1 MNRYP
6 QEFVGYEGD
15 INYAKVH
22 WKTDGCKKDYMFN
35 CPWTAENQDSPTT
48 TLYNGTDY
56 VEPQQR
62 PLFPANLV
70 KVKTI
75 ASIKVNG
82 AVGYY
87 KYAFQNLKTFLPTLD
102 VNANTGTSTTQPS
115 GQSKSYNSFIMTS
128 PTLIETSCWD
138 ARLIALNNSSRMGG
152 GYAGGQTG
160 VYANVFRL
168 TSSTVTATQKDWL
181 LAIHNDNFT
190 KMIHIRIE
198 ITNNNAY
205 ASAIAGGYINGYAS
219 MNEGAINAAWNAR
232 NVMGVATSGS
242 QGGYGCAGLGYTLLD
257 TIPENNVV
265 VTGNDFTDEVMGID
279 PYNAIRSSDFKYKM
293 TFDNTGNLI
302 LLCAKEMKPYSVK
315 DEKGN
320 TMYYTKSD
328 MDGKPY
334 YNSEAFYFY
343 KINDVNVQVG
353 FLNYLNHQR
362 RTYTLIPDDANI
374 LTYENTYNNIGN
386 YAPYKQTASELSQKP
401 VSSLDDCKKI
411 CNEDGNCSMLYY
423 YQMNSQNFCKIVN
436 DKSGFRNK
444 YNSIQPSS
452 QINKSTL
459 YLRDST
465 LNLSKENMPYTVPLK
480 YYFDEYPQTEY
491 YRNVPYSN
499 IVNRPIG
506 PADTPEYRTLD
517 YNTCIML
524 YGKDSPN
531 CKPEG
536 FTDIRSYQNVVE
548 GMTYDTTTCAGDSAG
563 CISNLS
569 QKKINPLDSQLRSF
583 SDNLNLTNSKYT
595 DISGMVLDIS
605 NIYWSLDANEKY
617 RFKAGHEI
625 YDLNN
630 PKLKT
635 LQTTAQNDSVEMML
649 QQNNINII
657 GFIATTSILITSIML
672 AME

>member
-6 QEFVGYEGD
+6 QEFVGNEGD
-15 INYAKVH
+15 INYARVH
-22 WKTDGCKKDYMFN
+22 WKMVGCKKDYMFN
-35 CPWTAENQDSPTT
+35 CPWLAENQDSPTT
-48 TLYNGTDY
+48 VTYTAVDY

-115 GQSKSYNSFIMTS
+115 GQSKSYGAFIMTS

-138 ARLIALNNSSRMGG
+138 ARLIVLNNSTIMGG
-152 GYAGGQTG
+152 AYAGGQTG

-168 TSSTVTATQKDWL
+168 ISSTVTPTQKDWL

-190 KMIHIRIE
+190 KMLHIRIQ

-205 ASAIAGGYINGYAS
+205 ASAIAGGYINGYAT

-242 QGGYGCAGLGYTLLD
+242 QGGYGCARLGYTLLD

-353 FLNYLNHQR
+353 FLNYLNHQKS
-362 RTYTLIPDDANI
+362 TYTLIPDDANI
-374 LTYENTYNNIGN
+374 LTYEKTYNNIGN
-386 YAPYKQTASELSQKP
+386 YAPYKQTTSELSQKP
-401 VSSLDDCKKI
+401 VNSLEQCKQI
-411 CNEDGNCSMLYY
+411 CNADDNCSMLYY

-452 QINKSTL
+452 LINNSSL
-459 YLRDST
+459 YLRDSK
-465 LNLSKENMPYTVPLK
+465 LNLSKENMPIQVPLK
-480 YYFDEYPQTEY
+480 YYFDEYPKTEY

-499 IVNRPIG
+499 IYGRPVG
-506 PADTPEYRTLD
+506 LADTPEYRSLNYD
-517 YNTCIML
+517 TCRLL
-524 YGKDSPN
+524 YGTEAN
-531 CKPEG
+531 CGTENFTDKKSTNIIEGLNGYDDRDCTKLPEG
-536 FTDIRSYQNVVE
+536 CINNIQNNKLKPL
-548 GMTYDTTTCAGDSAG
+548 
-563 CISNLS
+563 SN
-569 QKKINPLDSQLRSF
+569 
-583 SDNLNLTNSKYT
+583 NLNRFSLDVNRTGSLYN
-595 DISGMVLDIS
+595 DIS
-605 NIYWSLDANEKY
+605 NNIGFINQNVSNLNSDHKY
-617 RFKAGHEI
+617 RFDPDHEI
-625 YDLNN
+625 YNKLD
-630 PKLKT
+630 PKSKT
-635 LQTTAQNDSVEMML
+635 LTDIIQNDSIEMRL
-649 QQNNINII
+649 QQNNINIL
-657 GFIATTSILITSIML
+657 GFIATTSILIASIMIG
-672 AME
+672 ME